1 MNKGGVE
8 LAGVI
13 FITFVISI
21 LCLIGMTNYF
31 MLSQKARVYPPKKV
45 LLKKAGLLGV
55 AGITLLVVGIL
66 LYSMGA
72 K

>member
-1 MNKGGVE
+1 MS
-8 LAGVI
+8 GVI

-21 LCLIGMTNYF
+21 LCFIGMTNYF
-31 MLSQKARVYPPKKV
+31 ILSQKARVYPPKKV

-55 AGITLLVVGIL
+55 GGIILLVVGLL
-66 LYSMGA
+66 LYNMGT